1 MTRAALGALLLAV
14 VLASQPALADAP
26 SDTAVDARAEANASA
41 RAEAHARELFRQGN
55 LLIEQSRYL
64 EALDAFQ
71 QAYSAWQNPK
81 IQLNIA
87 TTLRALERRSA
98 AIDAYREYL
107 RAMDPPP
114 ERRAE
119 VEAILRDL
127 DGLVAHVKLVLPP
140 DTRRVM
146 LDGAPLPADA
156 AAAELRLDPGHHLV
170 VVETGAGTLSRPLD
184 VRAGERRDVV
194 IAESEPPA
202 ATELPSMTAPPLDSA
217 PETKRSAVA
226 LGLVTRLDIDVGGH
240 GAVGAAGV
248 TLGFGPHVRAS
259 LGGLFGAHAGGW
271 AGLELSVFDAPVT
284 PTLGVSVPVFL
295 VDGPRVGISAELG
308 VRWAVS
314 RDFLF
319 LSARAALVHFPSVPA
334 AYDQTAFVP
343 SIGTEMQL

>member
-1 MTRAALGALLLAV
+1 VTRAALGALLLAGS
-14 VLASQPALADAP
+14 LASQPALADEP
-26 SDTAVDARAEANASA
+26 SSVAADADASAEAN
-41 RAEAHARELFRQGN
+41 ARELFRQGN
-55 LLIEQSRYL
+55 LLIGESRYL

-71 QAYSAWQNPK
+71 RAYTAWQNPK

-98 AIDAYREYL
+98 AILAYREYL
-107 RAMDPPP
+107 RAAEPPP

-127 DGLVAHVKLVLPP
+127 DGLVAHVKLVLPA
-140 DTRRVM
+140 DTRRVV
-146 LDGAPLPADA
+146 LDGTPLPADSTA
-156 AAAELRLDPGHHLV
+156 QLSLDPGHHLLV
-170 VVETGAGTLSRPLD
+170 AETGAGTRSMPID
-184 VRAGERRDVV
+184 VRAGEQREV
-194 IAESEPPA
+194 ILAESEPPRA
-202 ATELPSMTAPPLDSA
+202 ATELASMTAPPLDDA
-217 PETKRSAVA
+217 PESQRGA
-226 LGLVTRLDIDVGGH
+226 LQLGIMTRLDIDIGGH

-295 VDGPRVGISAELG
+295 VEGPRAGISAELG